1 MNENRPDHRPLSR
14 GHLRAAAVT
23 ARCSVRNG
31 HRSHALGPRAAA
43 TLILLAL
50 PIAGARPL
58 AAQRADSLTLAEA
71 LAIARARSPALAGA
85 GAGIRQAEAQEMVAR
100 AAGRPRLAASGAYI
114 RFQDPPVLALG
125 PAGSYA
131 PFLTNGYLLQ
141 LGVTQPLYTGGR
153 VGESVTAAEAAASA
167 AEAQRAATEVE
178 LTAAVAHA
186 HDDALFARALR
197 EVAGSGANV
206 LHDAVRVALEHYDAG
221 TVSRLDVLRA
231 ETRLSAAEAGVRE
244 AVDAERSALEG
255 LAVSVGLDPTEARPV
270 RGDLVLDESITEA
283 PPVRALADMDTEPPL
298 VEALRQGAAAYEA
311 QARAAAAVRRP
322 TLSLYA
328 SALTTRPELVT
339 GRERWAAEW
348 LAGLFVTW
356 PFLDSGASGGESRAA
371 RAAAERATAQADQAV
386 LRVKVEARSHYRK
399 LIRAARDAAAG
410 RETVTRAER
419 ALEIAQDRYRDG
431 IGIQLEVLEAEADLR
446 SARSDLLR
454 AVHAHRSALIELKR
468 VAGLA
473 ADARLTATREES
485 ER

>member
-1 MNENRPDHRPLSR
+1 
-14 GHLRAAAVT
+14 V
-23 ARCSVRNG
+23 
-31 HRSHALGPRAAA
+31 
-43 TLILLAL
+43 LAL
-50 PIAGARPL
+50 PITGARQL
-58 AAQRADSLTLAEA
+58 AAQRADSLTFEDA
-71 LAIARARSPALAGA
+71 LAIARARSPVLAA
-85 GAGIRQAEAQEMVAR
+85 SGAGIRHAEAQEMVAR

-141 LGVTQPLYTGGR
+141 LGVMQPLYTGGR
-153 VGESVTAAEAAASA
+153 VGESVRAAEAATSA

-186 HDDALFARALR
+186 HDNALLARALR
-197 EVAGSGANV
+197 EVTEAGAK
-206 LHDAVRVALEHYDAG
+206 LLRDAVRVATEHYDAG

-231 ETRLSAAEAGVRE
+231 ETRLSAAEARVRE
-244 AVDAERSALEG
+244 AADAEQSALER
-255 LAVSVGLDPTEARPV
+255 LAVSIGLDPTEARPV

-283 PPVRALADMDTEPPL
+283 PPVLALADMDMEPPG
-298 VEALRQGAAAYEA
+298 VEALRRGAAAYEA

-322 TLSLYA
+322 ALSLYA
-328 SALTTRPELVT
+328 SAITTRPELVT

-356 PFLDSGASGGESRAA
+356 PFLDSGASSGESRAA
-371 RAAAERATAQADQAV
+371 RAAAARTSAEADQAV
-386 LRVKVEARSHYRK
+386 LRAKVEARSHFRA
-399 LIRAARDAAAG
+399 LERAARDAAAG
-410 RETVTRAER
+410 QENVTRAER
-419 ALEIAQDRYRDG
+419 ALEIAQDRYLDG

-473 ADARLTATREES
+473 ADAPLTATHEGS